1 MMLQK
6 NKDVVHF
13 SHMANVCTQ
22 CGKGRNVAWRL
33 VKLRGKYNPTVKRIQ
48 KPNLQ
53 WAKLPTGERVK
64 LCTKCKKALART

>member
-1 MMLQK
+1 
-6 NKDVVHF
+6 
-13 SHMANVCTQ
+13 MAQICEK

-53 WAKLPTGERVK
+53 WAKLASGERVK
-64 LCTKCKKALART
+64 LCAKCKKALAKS